1 MRKFKKPKKKR
12 RRQMSIKIDLKIF
25 LFIVLF
31 YFTKQIEI
39 YMFLMIFAL
48 IHELS
53 HLICGLALK
62 FKPNSIKINPCGFQ
76 ISFLVPADSY
86 NENKKINL
94 SLKKIT
100 IALAGPITN
109 LIISFVC
116 LIVPIFNNETVI
128 YANIL
133 LAIFNLLPI
142 YPLDGGRI
150 LQEVVK
156 MRKGNQKSYEVTNL
170 VAKTTVI
177 LLTIISSIAILYIH
191 NFAII
196 IILLYLWY
204 LVIQNEK
211 YYSMKKNI
219 YKQVEKLRKKDSY
232 DDNYYSNKI

>member
-1 MRKFKKPKKKR
+1 M
-12 RRQMSIKIDLKIF
+12 
-25 LFIVLF
+25 
-31 YFTKQIEI
+31 
-39 YMFLMIFAL
+39 
-48 IHELS
+48 
-53 HLICGLALK
+53 
-62 FKPNSIKINPCGFQ
+62 
-76 ISFLVPADSY
+76 
-86 NENKKINL
+86 NL
-94 SLKKIT
+94 SFKKIT

-116 LIVPIFNNETVI
+116 LITPIFNNETVI

-211 YYSMKKNI
+211 YYKMKNNI
-219 YKQVEKLRKKDSY
+219 YKQVEKLRKEDS
-232 DDNYYSNKI
+232 YYSNEIVK